1 MKMTGDTPHRLQ
13 DHAAF
18 RSGAHDFQADIER
31 LATNETIRT
40 ILETVM
46 LATEMRFAAV
56 ARVTEDRWVACRTV
70 DEMSLGLAEGD
81 EIEVQS
87 TFCQQVRQSSCKVVF
102 DDAANDPVYRGH
114 AIAERFGIVAYASIP
129 IHRSDGSFFGTLC
142 ALDSQPR
149 DVTNP
154 RAIAMMEMFADL
166 IGQSLETEERLE
178 AQDLAL
184 QYERDLARLQE
195 EFVAILGHDLR
206 NPVAAFQA
214 GLRQLG
220 REPMGETAQVLLPLM
235 QSSVQR
241 MNELINNMM
250 LHATDRL
257 GGGIR
262 VAKTDDAPLAQTISQ
277 IVEELRIAS
286 PDRQILLDL
295 ALDRP
300 VACDAQRIGQA
311 ISNLLS
317 NALTHGL
324 PDAPVEVSGRIAETG
339 ITITVRNRGRDI
351 PEETRRNLFRPF
363 HRGPSAGG
371 QGLGLGLHVA
381 ASIVAAHG
389 GGIEVTSTD
398 GLTEFTMQLPH

>member
-1 MKMTGDTPHRLQ
+1 MQGDTPPRLQ
-13 DHAAF
+13 DRAAF
-18 RSGAHDFQADIER
+18 ASGQHDFQSDIET
-31 LATNETIRT
+31 LSQSQTIRT

-70 DEMSLGLAEGD
+70 DELDFDLVAGD
-81 EIEVQS
+81 EIEIQS
-87 TFCQQVRQSSCKVVF
+87 TFCQQVREAACKVVF
-102 DDAANDPVYRGH
+102 DDADSDPAYRGH
-114 AIAERFGIVAYASIP
+114 AVVERFGIVSYASFP

-142 ALDSQPR
+142 ALDSCPR
-149 DVTNP
+149 DVSNP

-166 IGQSLETEERLE
+166 IGRNLETEEQLE
-178 AQDLAL
+178 AQKIAL
-184 QYERDLARLQE
+184 QHERELARLQE

-206 NPVAAFQA
+206 NPVAAFHA
-214 GLRQLG
+214 GLRQLN
-220 REPMGETAQVLLPLM
+220 REPQSENAAVLLPLM
-235 QSSVQR
+235 QSSVHR

-262 VAKTDDAPLAQTISQ
+262 VTRSENAPLAQTILQ

-286 PDRQILLDL
+286 PDREILSDL
-295 ALDRP
+295 ALDGP

-317 NALTHGL
+317 NALTHGQENT
-324 PDAPVEVSGRIAETG
+324 PVELSGRMDKAG
-339 ITITVRNRGRDI
+339 IVITVRNRGRDI
-351 PEETRRNLFRPF
+351 PEDIRRNLFRPF
-363 HRGPSAGG
+363 HRGPAAGG

-381 ASIVAAHG
+381 ASVVAAHG
-389 GGIEVTSTD
+389 GAIEVTSD
-398 GLTEFTMQLPH
+398 QGLTEFTLRLPH